1 MCPGSKIPPVGIPL
15 PGLLD
20 IVSDAFFAEFRAE
33 LDQSE
38 YGDIRPTHG
47 CVFRHVQEDGMRL
60 TELSE
65 RANVTKQSI
74 GEIVDDLVQRGYA
87 QRIPDPEDRRAKL
100 VCLTERG
107 EAAQAHGLSLFAKLE
122 KRWGER
128 YGAERIAGLRE
139 LLQEIAAAEA
149 PFAVPELAAARPEP
163 AKV

>member
-1 MCPGSKIPPVGIPL
+1 MSPGSRNSPADIPL

-20 IVSDAFFAEFRAE
+20 IVSEAFFGEFRGE

-47 CVFRHVQEDGMRL
+47 CVFRHVQGDGMRL
-60 TELSE
+60 TELAE

-74 GEIVDDLVQRGYA
+74 GEIVDDLVARGYA

-107 EAAQAHGLSLFAKLE
+107 EAAQAFGLGLFGKLE

-139 LLQEIAAAEA
+139 LLEEIAAIEA
-149 PFAVPELAAARPEP
+149 PFAVPELTAARPEP